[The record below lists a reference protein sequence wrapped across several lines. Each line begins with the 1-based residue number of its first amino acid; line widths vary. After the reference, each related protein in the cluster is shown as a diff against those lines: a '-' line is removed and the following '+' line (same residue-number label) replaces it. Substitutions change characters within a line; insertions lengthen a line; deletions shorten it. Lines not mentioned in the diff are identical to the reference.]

1 MLFVALMSV
10 YTKGKK
16 LGKYTHFFPIIC
28 KYRVKI

>member
-16 LGKYTHFFPIIC
+16 LGKYTHFFQSYANIG
-28 KYRVKI
+28 